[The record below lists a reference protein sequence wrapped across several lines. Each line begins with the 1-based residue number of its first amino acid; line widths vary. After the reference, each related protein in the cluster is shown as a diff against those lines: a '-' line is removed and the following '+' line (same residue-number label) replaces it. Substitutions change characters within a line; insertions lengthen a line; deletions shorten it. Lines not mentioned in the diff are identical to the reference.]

1 METKK
6 RQKNAENYFCEKCDF
21 TCSKASEWNRHIMT
35 AKHKME
41 TKETKKTPKN
51 AKAFMC
57 SCGKVY
63 KNRTGLWKH
72 RQKCIKIEEFEK
84 NEKSTEIVEKVEDE
98 KELKGMIHQLIK
110 QNTELQTMLVDQ
122 QKEHINQMQEI
133 IPKIG
138 NTTNN
143 NMTNN
148 FNLNIFLN
156 ETCKDAMNIMDFV
169 KSLQICSA
177 DLENTGRLGY
187 SEGMSKIIIDG
198 LKDLELHQRPVHC
211 SDAKKEVLYV
221 KDNDT
226 WEKDENKQIIKKA
239 ITEIDKESTKQLH
252 TWLEENPKCMEEKS
266 DDYTNMIT
274 KVINNSDKEC
284 DDIIKKVAKEV
295 II

>member
-1 METKK
+1 
-6 RQKNAENYFCEKCDF
+6 
-21 TCSKASEWNRHIMT
+21 MT

-41 TKETKKTPKN
+41 TLETKKTPKN
-51 AKAFMC
+51 AKPFLC
-57 SCGKVY
+57 SCGKIY

-72 RQKCIKIEEFEK
+72 RQKCTKIDEFEK
-84 NEKSTEIVEKVEDE
+84 NEKNEKNEEKVEDE

-110 QNTELQTMLVDQ
+110 QNTELQTMLIDQ
-122 QKEHINQMQEI
+122 QKEHINHIQEI

-138 NTTNN
+138 NTTN

-156 ETCKDAMNIMDFV
+156 ETCKDAMNLMDFV

-198 LKDLELHQRPVHC
+198 LKELDLHQRPVHC
-211 SDAKKEVLYV
+211 SDVKKEVLYV

-226 WEKDENKQIIKKA
+226 WEKDDNREIMKKA
-239 ITEIDKESTKQLH
+239 ITHIDKESTKQLH

-266 DDYTNMIT
+266 DDYTNIVT
-274 KVINNSDKEC
+274 KVINNSEKEC
-284 DDIIKKVAKEV
+284 DDVIKKIAKEV
-295 II
+295 VIK

>member
-1 METKK
+1 
-6 RQKNAENYFCEKCDF
+6 
-21 TCSKASEWNRHIMT
+21 MT

-41 TKETKKTPKN
+41 TQETKNSPKL
-51 AKAFMC
+51 AKPFMC

-72 RQKCIKIEEFEK
+72 RQKCAKIEEFEK
-84 NEKSTEIVEKVEDE
+84 NEKNEKNEEIVEKVEDE

-110 QNTELQTMLVDQ
+110 QNTELQTMLIDQ
-122 QKEHINQMQEI
+122 QKEHISQIQEI

-138 NTTNN
+138 NTTN

-156 ETCKDAMNIMDFV
+156 ETCKDAMNLMDFV

-187 SEGMSKIIIDG
+187 SEGMSKIIING
-198 LKDLELHQRPVHC
+198 LKELDLHQRPVHC
-211 SDAKKEVLYV
+211 SDVKKEVLYV
-221 KDNDT
+221 KDNDI
-226 WEKDENKQIIKKA
+226 WEKDDNREIMKKA
-239 ITEIDKESTKQLH
+239 ITHIDKESTKQLH

-266 DDYTNMIT
+266 DDYTNIVT
-274 KVINNSDKEC
+274 KVINNSEKEC
-284 DDIIKKVAKEV
+284 DDVIKKIAKEV
-295 II
+295 VIK